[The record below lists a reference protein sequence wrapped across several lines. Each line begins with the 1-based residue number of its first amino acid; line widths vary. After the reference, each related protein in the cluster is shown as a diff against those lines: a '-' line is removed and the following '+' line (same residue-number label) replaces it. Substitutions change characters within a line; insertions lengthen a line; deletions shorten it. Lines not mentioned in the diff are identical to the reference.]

1 MILRCMMPMMRTRS
15 VLPWLRAILCAA
27 MHAAV
32 LLSTIAWARSSLAV
46 EPPITAI
53 EVATEH
59 QIVFTASQSGL
70 TVRRM
75 KDLESLKTLDCGLDH
90 IHDLALSPDGQQLL
104 ISGGSPAEVGIVQCR
119 RVPDLELL
127 WENRDADDVVTSL
140 AWEPADGTNR
150 SQQPRRFAAASWDRM
165 VRTYRVEKQLP
176 SLECVYAGH
185 SAPVSTVAFLERGL
199 VLSAGS
205 DETLQVWQWSGK
217 SSADKQ
223 TSLVRNLHQHTA
235 GVIMATVQSASST
248 SDKLWTASSSED
260 RTVRLWDAAAGRML
274 RFKKWPTVPRSLAW
288 IPHTKR
294 LVVGCED
301 GELSVMDSID
311 VSFQPVTKLSG
322 PVSELIIESDGKS
335 CLAVVGSSV
344 IRTPLPD

>member
-1 MILRCMMPMMRTRS
+1 ML
-15 VLPWLRAILCAA
+15 A
-27 MHAAV
+27 
-32 LLSTIAWARSSLAV
+32 IAWARTSIAV

-59 QIVFTASQSGL
+59 KIVFTASQSGL
-70 TVRRM
+70 TIRRM
-75 KDLESLKTLDCGLDH
+75 QDLKPLKTLDCGLDH
-90 IHDLALSPDGQQLL
+90 IHDLALSLDGQQLL
-104 ISGGSPAEVGIVQCR
+104 VSGGSPAEVGIVQCR
-119 RVPDLELL
+119 RVPGLQLL

-140 AWEPADGTNR
+140 AWEPTDETNR
-150 SQQPRRFAAASWDRM
+150 SQQSTRFAAASWDRM

-176 SLECVYAGH
+176 SLECVYTGH

-205 DETLQVWQWSGK
+205 DETLQVWQWTK
-217 SSADKQ
+217 ESSAGKQ

-235 GVIMATVQSASST
+235 GVITAAVQSASST
-248 SDKLWTASSSED
+248 SAKLWTASSSED
-260 RTVRLWDAAAGRML
+260 RTVRVWDAAAGRML
-274 RFKKWPTVPRSLAW
+274 RFKKWPTVPQSLAW
-288 IPHTKR
+288 IPQTKR

-301 GELSVMDSID
+301 GELAVMDATD
-311 VSFQPVTKLSG
+311 VSFQRVTKLSG

-344 IRTPLPD
+344 IRSSLPD